1 MASYLPPTL
10 HNGVVNTTFN
20 PDDFSAFSS
29 LYVNFPQAQGT
40 VTFPNAI
47 VSGLLTTGTLS
58 ATNGTID
65 NIQIRRPFPLQNNQ
79 AIGYNS
85 LQNIL
90 SSGYDNFVFGSNT
103 ANGITSGNNNTI
115 VGNAGFTASNCSN
128 TTSIGAN
135 NGTALTSGTSNT
147 FIGKEVMPFL
157 TTGSYNTAIG
167 PYPDSSG
174 IYTGYG
180 LTTGSNNTFVGG
192 KTNTTLSSASN
203 STAVGYGAT
212 ITANNQVV
220 LGSNTETVVIPNQI
234 QFNYTTLPTFSSTS
248 IGYNTT
254 FALAT
259 TAFIL
264 GSATAGTT
272 TTNLPVGIYQVS
284 AQYQFNQQ
292 NGSTNRLQVTLD
304 AVSGITNLVPIQWSM
319 MSTTSGGDYFYF
331 TIGGTIKVTNASN
344 SVRTSFF
351 AGGGTG
357 ASLSAGTL
365 GVVRIA

>member
-20 PDDFSAFSS
+20 PDDFSASSS

-58 ATNGTID
+58 ATSGTID
-65 NIQIRRPFPLQNNQ
+65 NIQIRRPFSSQNNQ

-90 SSGYDNFVFGSNT
+90 SSGFDNFVFGSNT
-103 ANGITSGNNNTI
+103 ANGITSGNNNVI
-115 VGNAGFTASNCSN
+115 LGNAGFGSCPAVVN
-128 TTSIGAN
+128 TSSIGNN
-135 NGTALTSGTSNT
+135 NGVLLTSGSNNT
-147 FIGKEVMPFL
+147 FLG
-157 TTGSYNTAIG
+157 NN
-167 PYPDSSG
+167 SG
-174 IYTGYG
+174 GI
-180 LTTGSNNTFVGG
+180 LTTGSNNTFVGYLAN
-192 KTNTTLSSASN
+192 TNLGSWSN
-203 STAVGYGAT
+203 STAIGYYAT
-212 ITANNQVV
+212 ITGDSQVV
-220 LGSNTETVVIPNQI
+220 LGTLNEKVVIPNQI

-259 TAFIL
+259 TAFIS

-284 AQYQFNQQ
+284 ANYQFNQQ

-351 AGGGTG
+351 AGGGAG